1 MINMPVEPAI
11 TEHMYRKATHRRIPL
26 GGTFEITPLCNMNCR
41 MCYVRLSKQEQE
53 SLHAL
58 IPGSKW
64 IELGREAVS
73 RGMLYLLVT
82 GGEPFSHPD
91 VKEIL
96 AGLHSLGLV
105 ISFNTNGTLIDEN
118 VVSWLKR
125 TPPARLNITLYGA
138 SDETYAGLCRSSDG
152 FTRVTRAIEL
162 LREAGI
168 TVKLNCSLTPYNISD
183 LEAMVRYA
191 ESKNLILETTAY
203 MFPPMRK
210 NMELIGTNDRFTAE
224 EAAYVTAYAEWCQN
238 GDEIYLAR
246 MKKRDFSIPSDIDDT
261 CAEQGEGIRCRAG
274 KSSFWVTWDGRMLP
288 CGMVVSDD
296 APDVF
301 EVGFDASWEA
311 VKKYA
316 ESILLPAKCR
326 NCAAKDSC
334 RACAAMAKTETGDYG
349 KVPKYRCDM
358 MAAYPG
364 ALKQVESEIL
374 TGTIAK
380 LSAKRNCES
389 NSNNLHEP

>member
-1 MINMPVEPAI
+1 MVNMPIEPAI
-11 TEHMYRKATHRRIPL
+11 TEYMYRKATKRRIPL

-41 MCYVRLSKQEQE
+41 MCYIRLSKQEQE
-53 SLHAL
+53 RQHAL
-58 IPGSKW
+58 ISGSKW
-64 IELGREAVS
+64 VELGREAVS

-91 VKEIL
+91 VREIL
-96 AGLHSLGLV
+96 TGLHSLGLV
-105 ISFNTNGTLIDEN
+105 ISFNTNGTMIDEE

-138 SDETYAGLCRSSDG
+138 SDETYARLCRLPDG
-152 FTRVTRAIEL
+152 FTRVTRNIERIL
-162 LREAGI
+162 EAGI
-168 TVKLNCSLTPYNISD
+168 AVKLNCSLTPYNVSD
-183 LEAMVRYA
+183 IEAMVSYA
-191 ESKNLILETTAY
+191 ESKNLILETAAY

-210 NMELIGTNDRFTAE
+210 SSELVGVNDRFSPE
-224 EAAYVTAYAEWCQN
+224 EAAYVTAYTEWCQN

-246 MKKRDFSIPSDIDDT
+246 MKNRDFSLPSDIDDS
-261 CAEQGEGIRCRAG
+261 CYEQGEGVRCRAG
-274 KSSFWVTWDGRMLP
+274 KSAFWVTWDGRMLP

-301 EVGFDASWEA
+301 EVGFDTAWEA
-311 VKKYA
+311 VKKYS

-326 NCAAKDSC
+326 NCAAKGSC
-334 RACAAMAKTETGDYG
+334 RACAAMAQTETGDYS

-374 TGTIAK
+374 AGKYSKASPMNIRK
-380 LSAKRNCES
+380 K
-389 NSNNLHEP
+389 